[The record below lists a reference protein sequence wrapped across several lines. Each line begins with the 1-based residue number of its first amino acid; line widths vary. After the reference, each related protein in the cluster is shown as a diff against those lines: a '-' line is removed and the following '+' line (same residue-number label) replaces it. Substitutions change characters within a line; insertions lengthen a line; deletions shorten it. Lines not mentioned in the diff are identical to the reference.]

1 MIKNIAKSFLKYILI
16 FISLIFLFVALL
28 WISSIFSSEL
38 IKNNVKESAKIL
50 VEETNNKEVYAIYRG
65 HNIYLDNY
73 TDALMINTAYS
84 IDNSTPL
91 YSSFMARKNYIP
103 GKTTEVISE
112 KVGELKSDSSYRKL
126 NQVGELSDTVN
137 GKVLS
142 SFEYARYWHGYL
154 SYLRPLLILFNVN
167 GIRILFSII
176 LILLGITLLYLIVK
190 KFNYI
195 TGIIFLIG
203 LIFVDYTY
211 IGFSLQGTPVFII
224 MMIASIILLIKN
236 SKLKHVKE
244 LFFVIGAVTNYFDF
258 FTVPILTLGF
268 PLIIYIL
275 LKKEEESTK
284 KYFLDILGII
294 LTWGIGY
301 SLTWIAKWVLLYLI
315 YNVNIFET
323 VMLQVFYRT
332 GGTEISFWK
341 VLLDNSLLTIG
352 GLVAQ
357 FVILLLIFK
366 LENKKISKI
375 QINKKVIALAM
386 IAIIPF
392 IWYFVVRN
400 HSYYHSGIFVYR
412 NLLLFLIALPL
423 AILES
428 VKQEEKA

>member
-1 MIKNIAKSFLKYILI
+1 
-16 FISLIFLFVALL
+16 
-28 WISSIFSSEL
+28 
-38 IKNNVKESAKIL
+38 
-50 VEETNNKEVYAIYRG
+50 
-65 HNIYLDNY
+65 
-73 TDALMINTAYS
+73 MINTAYS